1 MDSAT
6 DLNTL
11 TPEQL
16 RQLSG
21 ELLGALAA
29 RNEEVQSLTKQN
41 QQLATEKQQLV
52 TEKQQL
58 SAHNTQLTIRNEK
71 LTFELAVLKRHR
83 FDRRSEQSGSGQLRL
98 LDEIVEEDT
107 SAIEQ
112 ELDALTGDI
121 AKPRTAKRQPKRQA
135 LPANLPRTE
144 IHHDPDSTTCGCGC
158 QLVHIGDDISE
169 KLDYE
174 PGSFS
179 VERHI
184 RSKWV
189 CKSCET
195 VVQAPVAPHVID
207 KGIPTTRL
215 LTHVLV
221 SKYADH
227 QPLYRQNQIFQR
239 AGVDIP
245 LSTLAEWVGR
255 CGVELAPLVE
265 ALKTAIISQSVLHAD
280 ETPVKMLV
288 PGEKKAK
295 KAYVWA
301 FATTRWCDIQ
311 AVVYDFQPTRAG
323 EVARAFLDDWHG
335 HLVCDDYG
343 GYKASFKPKDN
354 ELSAAVTEVAC
365 WAHARRKF
373 VELVEIQQSPIAAK
387 AVEYI
392 NALYELEREA
402 KMLSS
407 DERLVLRQ
415 EKSAPIVKALHD
427 WLVGQRAALTN
438 STRTARA
445 IDYSLKR
452 WDALVR
458 YLESGDLPIDN
469 NWVENQI
476 RPWALGRSNWLFA
489 GSLRSGQR
497 AANVMTLI
505 QCAKING
512 LDPQAYLSDVLER
525 LPTAKESDLNG
536 LLPHNWLPADKV

>member
-6 DLNTL
+6 DLSTL

-41 QQLATEKQQLV
+41 QQLATEKQQLASERQRLTTEKQQLT

-58 SAHNTQLTIRNEK
+58 SAHNAQLTIRNEK

-121 AKPRTAKRQPKRQA
+121 AKPRTAKRKPKRQA

-184 RSKWV
+184 RSKWA

-227 QPLYRQNQIFQR
+227 QSLYRQHQIFQR
-239 AGVDIP
+239 AGVDLP
-245 LSTLAEWVGR
+245 LSTLADWVGR

-265 ALKTAIISQSVLHAD
+265 ALKTAIIGQSVLHAD
-280 ETPVKMLV
+280 ETPAKMLV

-301 FATTRWCDIQ
+301 FATTRWSDIQ

-354 ELSAAVTEVAC
+354 ALSAAVTEVAC
-365 WAHARRKF
+365 WARNVSTSNGQDF
-373 VELVEIQQSPIAAK
+373 
-387 AVEYI
+387 
-392 NALYELEREA
+392 
-402 KMLSS
+402 
-407 DERLVLRQ
+407 
-415 EKSAPIVKALHD
+415 KS
-427 WLVGQRAALTN
+427 
-438 STRTARA
+438 
-445 IDYSLKR
+445 
-452 WDALVR
+452 
-458 YLESGDLPIDN
+458 
-469 NWVENQI
+469 
-476 RPWALGRSNWLFA
+476 
-489 GSLRSGQR
+489 
-497 AANVMTLI
+497 
-505 QCAKING
+505 
-512 LDPQAYLSDVLER
+512 
-525 LPTAKESDLNG
+525 
-536 LLPHNWLPADKV
+536 